1 MMQRIVGFI
10 LVAVLALSFSAL
22 AVPPQVA
29 IQKGAMQK
37 GEVKE
42 SPKEMSKDLKEIQCD
57 PACGFMMRSHD
68 EKEVID
74 ATIKHAQK
82 AHGKKMTAKD
92 VRGMMKTVAAQTD
105 KDAK

>member
-1 MMQRIVGFI
+1 MKQRIIGMI

-22 AVPPQVA
+22 AVPRQDA
-29 IQKGAMQK
+29 MQKGAMQK
-37 GEVKE
+37 GEMKE
-42 SPKEMSKDLKEIQCD
+42 SPKEMSKDLKEVQCD

-82 AHGKKMTAKD
+82 AHGKKISAKD

-105 KDAK
+105 KNAK